1 MVVDGFTHNMKSNF
15 IYLCTALLLIG
26 LFAVVSSSMAA
37 DDKWER
43 KENMPES
50 SRCCVAAATIN
61 GKVYVIGG
69 IEVNRAPHIPNPGD
83 MTLDRV
89 QAYDPV
95 TNTWAPKRSMPTTRA
110 RMAAVTFDGMIY
122 VFGGASRRGGKVL
135 DAVEVFNPEAGERG
149 AWKKLAKLPKAL
161 AATSAAVVGDKIY
174 VIGGWDRGAQKEVYG
189 TVFEY
194 DPKEDTFDQKRD
206 MPTPRGGLGVAVLQG
221 KIYAIGGWNLEEVL
235 NVVEVY
241 DPATDTWEAKKPM
254 PVQKALFGITT
265 LSGRIFAIGGL
276 STFSDGSNDEVLK
289 RVDVY
294 NPALDEWVIDEA
306 VPLPRGRAGVPAT
319 VAGGKIYVPGG
330 RAGVQ
335 SFPSIYEYTPGA
347 LSVSPQDKLTTLWGK
362 LKQP

>member
-1 MVVDGFTHNMKSNF
+1 MMVDRFTHNMKSNF

-69 IEVNRAPHIPNPGD
+69 IEVNRAPHIPHPGD

-89 QAYDPV
+89 QAYDPA
-95 TNTWAPKRSMPTTRA
+95 TDTWAPKRSMPTTRA

-122 VFGGASRRGGKVL
+122 VFGGVSNRGGKIL

-149 AWKKLAKLPKAL
+149 AWKKLAKLPAPL

-174 VIGGWDRGAQKEVYG
+174 VIGGWDRGAQQEVYAS
-189 TVFEY
+189 VFEY
-194 DPKEDTFDQKRD
+194 DPKENTFDQKKD
-206 MPTPRGGLGVAVLQG
+206 MPTPRGGLGAAVFQG
-221 KIYAIGGWNLEEVL
+221 KIYAIGGWNIEEVL
-235 NVVEVY
+235 DVVEAY
-241 DPATDTWEAKKPM
+241 DPVTDTWEAKKPM
-254 PVQKALFGITT
+254 PVKKALFGITS
-265 LSGRIFAIGGL
+265 LSGRIFTIGGL
-276 STFSDGSNDEVLK
+276 STFNDNVDDEVLK

-294 NPALDEWVIDEA
+294 NPGLDEWVVDEA

-319 VAGGKIYVPGG
+319 VAANKIYVPGG